1 MALNFRGA
9 EAVVKEILWAD
20 KPAIS
25 KFRNPRG
32 YRHPDLDQK
41 LIRERLRNE
50 ARLLEKLAEGG
61 LPVPSLYS
69 VNLDGTLIMEKI
81 EGPSLE
87 EFLKSNNNLS
97 KIKELGCLLSNI
109 HALGIVHGD
118 PTSSNFIVSSK
129 LYAVDFGLGS
139 VDDSNEA
146 RATDLRVLLESLEG
160 HHSELNCRETL
171 LDSYSDWEK
180 SNSVLDRLKI
190 IERRGRYNLMR
201 G

>member
-1 MALNFRGA
+1 MTFENNIKKLNIELPNAPDPVGSYVATKIVGKLLYISGQISINDKGELIKGKLGKELNTEDGYKAAERCALN
-9 EAVVKEILWAD
+9 I
-20 KPAIS
+20 IS
-25 KFRNPRG
+25 QAKN
-32 YRHPDLDQK
+32 
-41 LIRERLRNE
+41 
-50 ARLLEKLAEGG
+50 AC
-61 LPVPSLYS
+61 
-69 VNLDGTLIMEKI
+69 
-81 EGPSLE
+81 
-87 EFLKSNNNLS
+87 NNDLS

-109 HALGIVHGD
+109 HASGIVHGD

-171 LDSYSDWEK
+171 LGSYSDWEK